1 MVPEL
6 PSAAPVSPPA
16 SAGDEQLTGEELLR
30 WRRQQ
35 LALGGSAADFDWLL
49 DLGGGIPWPR
59 LQACWLHPESSLSLA
74 RGREALAS
82 LWRRHLEGDVPL
94 QYLIG
99 HCPWRDLDLLVAPGV
114 LIPRQETELLVDLAL
129 AGLPPAARRS
139 APLLWADLGTGSGCL
154 AVALARAL
162 PAGRGFAVEI
172 SPEALRLADLN
183 LRRADV
189 SGRVTLLRGSWWEPL
204 RPWWGRLDLVV
215 ANPPYIPAPLLR
227 QLEPVVR
234 DHEPQRALDG
244 GIDGLDSIRAVVAG
258 ASRGLAPGGRL
269 LLEHHHDQSEA
280 VLGLLR
286 AAGLIEVHHHPDI
299 EGVRRFASARRARS
313 GEASRPISP

>member
-1 MVPEL
+1 M
-6 PSAAPVSPPA
+6 
-16 SAGDEQLTGEELLR
+16 R
-30 WRRQQ
+30 WRREQ
-35 LALGGSAADFDWLL
+35 LDFGGSAADLDWLL

-59 LQACWLHPESSLSLA
+59 LQACRLRPERTLTLKQ
-74 RGREALAS
+74 GREALAS

-114 LIPRQETELLVDLAL
+114 LIPRQETELLVDLAV
-129 AGLPPAARRS
+129 AGLPPAS
-139 APLLWADLGTGSGCL
+139 CPTAPLLWADLGTGSGCL
-154 AVALARAL
+154 AIALARAL
-162 PAGRGFAVEI
+162 PAGRGLAVEV

-183 LRRADV
+183 VRRAGV

-204 RPWWGRLDLVV
+204 RPWWGRLDLVM
-215 ANPPYIPAPLLR
+215 ANPPYIPTPLLR
-227 QLEPVVR
+227 QLDPVVR

-244 GIDGLDSIRAVVAG
+244 GVDGLASIRAVVAG
-258 ASRGLAPGGRL
+258 APRGLAPGGRL

-286 AAGLIEVHHHPDI
+286 AAGLVEVRHHPDI
-299 EGVRRFASARRARS
+299 EGVRRFASAARARS
-313 GEASRPISP
+313 PEASPTPFP

>member
-1 MVPEL
+1 MVPER
-6 PSAAPVSPPA
+6 PAPTSLRPVASP
-16 SAGDEQLTGEELLR
+16 GDERLTGEELMR

-35 LALGGSAADFDWLL
+35 LALGGAAADFDWLL
-49 DLGGGIPWPR
+49 DLGGGIRWPL
-59 LQACWLHPESSLSLA
+59 LQSCRLHPERSFTLE
-74 RGREALAS
+74 RGRESLAS
-82 LWRRHLEGDVPL
+82 LWRRHLDGDVPL

-99 HCPWRDLDLLVAPGV
+99 HCPWRDLDLVVAPGV

-129 AGLPPAARRS
+129 AGLPPAVRRS
-139 APLLWADLGTGSGCL
+139 ATLRWADLGTGSGCL
-154 AVALARAL
+154 AIALARAL
-162 PAGRGFAVEI
+162 PAARGLAVEV

-189 SGRVTLLRGSWWEPL
+189 SGRVTLLQGSWWEPL

-215 ANPPYIPAPLLR
+215 ANPPYIPTPLLR
-227 QLEPVVR
+227 QLDPVVR

-244 GIDGLDSIRAVVAG
+244 GVDGMASIRAIVAG
-258 ASRGLAPGGRL
+258 APRGLALGGRL

-286 AAGLIEVHHHPDI
+286 DAGLVEVRQHPDI
-299 EGVRRFASARRARS
+299 EGVRRFASGRRGRS
-313 GEASRPISP
+313 GEERSDPSS